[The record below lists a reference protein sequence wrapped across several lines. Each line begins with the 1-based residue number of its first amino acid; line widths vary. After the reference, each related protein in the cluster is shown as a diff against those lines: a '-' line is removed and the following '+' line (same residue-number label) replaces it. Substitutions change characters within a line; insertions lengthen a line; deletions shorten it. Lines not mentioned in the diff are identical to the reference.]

1 MLKSA
6 KASKVIVGMSGG
18 VDSSVAAYLLKKQG
32 FEVEGLFMKNWEED
46 DHTEFCTAKE
56 DLEDARKVCDQLG
69 IKLHTANFVS
79 EYWDSVFK
87 CFIQDYAAGGT
98 PNPDILC
105 NREIK
110 FNHFLEYSNL
120 LGSDYVATGH
130 YARINHNGS
139 DHRLTKSRDVNK
151 DQTYFLQDVPKK
163 KLSKCLFPLGNLLK
177 DEVRELAHSQK
188 FENSRKKDST
198 GICFIGERRFD
209 SFIKSYIPDS
219 PGRIIDL
226 AGRVLGTHQGLH
238 FYTIGQ
244 RKGINIGGLKNR
256 PEAPWYVVDK
266 EINANT
272 LIVSQKESDLM
283 NDWLRVSKVNWLE
296 KVDMPINC
304 QTKIRYRQPDQEC
317 NIVKS
322 AKGQLLV
329 TFSQPQRAIAKGQY
343 AAFYQGDTLLGGGQI
358 VARGS
363 RRCSIG

>member
-1 MLKSA
+1 MRTA
-6 KASKVIVGMSGG
+6 KPKKVIVGMSGG

-32 FEVEGLFMKNWEED
+32 FHVEGLFMKNWEED
-46 DHTEFCTAKE
+46 DNTEFCTAKE
-56 DLEDARKVCDQLG
+56 DLEDAHKVCENLD

-87 CFIQDYAAGGT
+87 SFINEYAAGGT

-120 LGSDYVATGH
+120 LDSDYIATGH
-130 YARINHNGS
+130 YARIERSSSSHI
-139 DHRLTKSRDVNK
+139 LLKSRDYNK
-151 DQTYFLQDVPKK
+151 DQTYFLQDVPKEK
-163 KLSKCLFPLGNLLK
+163 FSNCLFPLGDLFK
-177 DEVRELAHSQK
+177 EEVREIADSQG

-209 SFIKSYIPDS
+209 NFIRTYIVDS
-219 PGRIIDL
+219 PGKVRDI
-226 AGRVLGTHQGLH
+226 AGRVLGNHKGLH

-266 EINANT
+266 EINTNT
-272 LIVSQKESDLM
+272 LIISQKESDLM
-283 NDWLRVSKVNWLE
+283 YDWLRVAGVNWLE
-296 KVDMPINC
+296 KIDLPTTC
-304 QTKIRYRQPDQEC
+304 HSKIRYRQPDQEC
-317 NIVKS
+317 RIVK
-322 AKGQLLV
+322 AADGELLV
-329 TFSQPQRAIAKGQY
+329 TFDQPQRAIAKGQY

-358 VARGS
+358 VSRGT
-363 RRCSIG
+363 RRCDVA